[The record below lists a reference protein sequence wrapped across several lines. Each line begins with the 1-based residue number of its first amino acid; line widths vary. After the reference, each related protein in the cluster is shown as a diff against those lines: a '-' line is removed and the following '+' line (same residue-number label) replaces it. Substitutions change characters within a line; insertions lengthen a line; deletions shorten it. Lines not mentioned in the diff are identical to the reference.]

1 MSIYSYIK
9 HDHKKILKLL
19 DRIEDEGPEESE
31 ARTDLFNELKQVLL
45 IHEHAE
51 EEAFYKP
58 LKENS
63 ALDDEIE
70 ESEEEHEETQD
81 LLQQLT
87 DPALVGEEWYDVFL
101 ELKEELEAHIEEEED
116 EIFEKARGV
125 FSTNDAQDLED
136 DMKKQSRHERE
147 NNDFD
152 KRKHV

>member
-136 DMKKQSRHERE
+136 DMKNQSRHERE